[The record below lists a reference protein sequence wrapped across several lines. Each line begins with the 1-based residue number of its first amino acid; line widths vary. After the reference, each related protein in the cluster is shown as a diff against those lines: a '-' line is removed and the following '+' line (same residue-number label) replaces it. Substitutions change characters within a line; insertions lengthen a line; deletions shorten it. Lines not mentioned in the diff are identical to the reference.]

1 MDYATIPVTLDN
13 INSHYNGGNNSDQII
28 QSPYMEIANDNAHAK
43 VSINTDPVSQNKS
56 LEVVQDFDKDNN
68 DDMHPD
74 HNNTPINDEDQS
86 SQGSE
91 FVDATQVQNDL
102 EDIDKSK

>member
-1 MDYATIPVTLDN
+1 MDYTTIPVTLDN

-56 LEVVQDFDKDNN
+56 LEIVQDFDKDNN
-68 DDMHPD
+68 DDMHPA
-74 HNNTPINDEDQS
+74 HNNTDPGLQET
-86 SQGSE
+86 
-91 FVDATQVQNDL
+91 TQLTCNNYHL
-102 EDIDKSK
+102 ASPN